1 MKEIFSS
8 RHLVSVT
15 NGIKYFSNTVF
26 LSFMSVMSIMSITF
40 SIFLMNSK
48 KILELSK
55 AAKNDNY
62 IILSE
67 QML

>member
-1 MKEIFSS
+1 
-8 RHLVSVT
+8 
-15 NGIKYFSNTVF
+15 
-26 LSFMSVMSIMSITF
+26 MSVAF

-67 QML
+67 QMLSALK